1 MLRMMTNKSSLL
13 HYFSFFPFNYFL
25 RLVQNNFDHK
35 KTRIH
40 HAGFLLR
47 SFQSFESALAQL
59 TLSVITYDR
68 DEQLAS

>member
-1 MLRMMTNKSSLL
+1 LL
-13 HYFSFFPFNYFL
+13 IIDKQIVINC
-25 RLVQNNFDHK
+25 FDHK

-40 HAGFLLR
+40 HAGFLLLR